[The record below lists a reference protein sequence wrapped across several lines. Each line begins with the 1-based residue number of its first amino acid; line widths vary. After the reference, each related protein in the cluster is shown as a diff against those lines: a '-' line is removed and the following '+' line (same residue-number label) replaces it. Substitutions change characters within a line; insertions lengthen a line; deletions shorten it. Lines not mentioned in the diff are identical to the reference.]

1 MRPAPWTVVNRSAAV
16 ARSAVRDPTI
26 TRVDG
31 AASMGVGL
39 PLGGQ
44 AFGAKSRRDLE
55 RAVRTGRR
63 HVVVDQVV
71 ERRAIGE
78 TDLVVDPIDLAL
90 QQHPVA
96 AAGEGGSSAARDF

>member
-44 AFGAKSRRDLE
+44 ASGAESGRDL
-55 RAVRTGRR
+55 ARTGRR

-71 ERRAIGE
+71 ERRATGE
-78 TDLVVDPIDLAL
+78 TDLVADAIDLAW
-90 QQHPVA
+90 QQQAVA